1 MVRSVLPSMEGERMS
16 DPTGRWV
23 VGIRDI
29 FDRIMR
35 ERGRQVEKFGARQY
49 KEQSEEACLAVL
61 TEEVGEVAHVLNDL
75 RVGNVTPGTYAQLE
89 AELVRTATV
98 CVAWLQALGADRR
111 GIGA

>member
-1 MVRSVLPSMEGERMS
+1 MS
-16 DPTGRWV
+16 DSAIG
-23 VGIRDI
+23 DI
-29 FDRIMR
+29 FTRIER
-35 ERGRQVEKFGARQY
+35 ERERQIAKFGAYQY
-49 KEQSEEACLAVL
+49 EEISEEACLAVL

-98 CVAWLQALGADRR
+98 CVAWLQALGADRH